1 MKIEIRR
8 ARAEDAREYALC
20 HIACWQSAYRGIIP
34 DAHLDNMSNEIEA
47 RVAGAARAIEG
58 MTDCSFFYA
67 ALEDRMIGRLIFGKS
82 RDEDMPDAGEI
93 QALYLLGEYWD
104 MGFGA
109 QMMSYAIDALKNM
122 GHREIILW
130 VLDENKR
137 ARRFYEKFN
146 FVFDGTKKEIEVGR
160 TLLELRYALKL

>member
-1 MKIEIRR
+1 MKIEICR
-8 ARAEDAREYALC
+8 ALPADAYEYALC
-20 HIACWQSAYRGIIP
+20 HIACWQSAYKGIIP
-34 DAHLDNMSNEIEA
+34 DDYLENMSNEIETRA
-47 RVAGAARAIEG
+47 EGAAKALEE
-58 MTDCSFFYA
+58 MTDSSFFYA

-93 QALYLLGEYWD
+93 QAIYLLEKYWGK
-104 MGFGA
+104 GFGA
-109 QMMSYAIDALKNM
+109 QMMNYAIDTLRDA

-146 FVFDGTKKEIEVGR
+146 FVFDGTTTEIEVGR
-160 TLLELRYALKL
+160 PLLELRYVQKP